1 MSDFLIMTLG
11 AVFEVYL
18 SVKGMLSDQLLVQSY
33 SDATRNYSG
42 NRFTSAL
49 HQPSAVVRAIVEY

>member
-1 MSDFLIMTLG
+1 MTLG

-42 NRFTSAL
+42 NRFTSAI
-49 HQPSAVVRAIVEY
+49 QYNP

>member
-33 SDATRNYSG
+33 SDATRK
-42 NRFTSAL
+42 L
-49 HQPSAVVRAIVEY
+49 LW